1 MTAPT
6 SITRRPSGLPT
17 PPPPKA
23 ERHVRAL
30 GAVSIH
36 LHAGLLTVRLWGV
49 SWRTSVRA
57 VTVSLILLGVVVIG
71 LGWSVSVG
79 DFPIPLTDVFKEVS
93 GIGGSTDSD
102 FIIHTLRLPR
112 VLTGI
117 LVGFAF
123 GVSGQIFQRMVR
135 NPLASPDILGLS
147 SGAALGAVFSIVIL
161 ESGTISATG
170 AALIGSLCTVI
181 AIYLLAIKQGISSYR
196 LVLVGIGI
204 TALLEAGVEY
214 LLTRAELNDAMRAT
228 VWLTGSLNGRGWEFV
243 RPLTLALVVLVPV
256 AMVCTRNLRV
266 LELGDDTAAA
276 LGVNLRRSKL
286 GLTLS
291 GAGLAAAAT
300 AAAGPVGF
308 VALVAPQ
315 IARRLVGERAVG
327 LIPAGLIGSAVMV
340 FADLIARRVFSPTEL
355 PVGVITAVVGAPY
368 LLWLLARANKIGT
381 GG

>member
-1 MTAPT
+1 VA
-6 SITRRPSGLPT
+6 
-17 PPPPKA
+17 PPPAPEQNGRTVGPVA
-23 ERHVRAL
+23 
-30 GAVSIH
+30 IH

-49 SWRTSVRA
+49 SWRTSARA
-57 VTVSLILLGVVVIG
+57 VVVSAVVLAAVIVG
-71 LGWSVSVG
+71 MGWSVSVG
-79 DFPIPLTDVFKEVS
+79 DFPIPLSDVARELS
-93 GIGGSTDSD
+93 GLGGSTDSD
-102 FIIHTLRLPR
+102 FIIHALRLPR

-170 AALIGSLCTVI
+170 AALIGSACTVA

-204 TALLEAGVEY
+204 TALLEAGVQY
-214 LLTRAELNDAMRAT
+214 LLTRAALNDAQRAT

-243 RPLTLALVVLVPV
+243 RPLTLALVVLVPL

-266 LELGDDTAAA
+266 LELGDDTASA
-276 LGVNLRRSKL
+276 LGVDLRRSKL

-327 LIPAGLIGSAVMV
+327 IIPAGLVGAAVMV